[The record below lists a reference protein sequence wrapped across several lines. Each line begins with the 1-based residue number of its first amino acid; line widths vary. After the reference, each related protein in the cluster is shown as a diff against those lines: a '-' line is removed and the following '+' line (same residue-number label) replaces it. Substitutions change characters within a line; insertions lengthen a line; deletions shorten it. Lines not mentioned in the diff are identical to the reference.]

1 MPDPNQPPPVRKR
14 RGCLFYGCLTCVLL
28 LLLGCLGIF
37 LTVLFVKN
45 RVNAYTDSAPI
56 KMPAVEMSDADFKT
70 LQQRVKTFGDAMRQ
84 GKSAEPLVLTENDLN
99 ALILKSGDTKSLAD
113 WVHVSLNG
121 DEVKGQISVPLS
133 RFGWLGRG
141 RYLNGEAAFN
151 VALENGE
158 LNVTVRKVLVK
169 GQPLPESFMG
179 QLRHENL
186 AKDFNKDPKNTEVFD
201 KFESIQIKDSRVTI
215 KARPPPPA
223 STPAI

>member
-14 RGCLFYGCLTCVLL
+14 RGCLFYGCLTCVVL

-99 ALILKSGDTKSLAD
+99 ALILKSGDT
-113 WVHVSLNG
+113 
-121 DEVKGQISVPLS
+121 
-133 RFGWLGRG
+133 
-141 RYLNGEAAFN
+141 
-151 VALENGE
+151 
-158 LNVTVRKVLVK
+158 
-169 GQPLPESFMG
+169 
-179 QLRHENL
+179 
-186 AKDFNKDPKNTEVFD
+186 
-201 KFESIQIKDSRVTI
+201 
-215 KARPPPPA
+215 
-223 STPAI
+223 